1 MVGSREALDVQSART
16 TGRDDGGLGAHD
28 LELLRVGVDEHG
40 TADVAA
46 LITEQFDAG
55 RVVEARDPSAA
66 GLVAEGPH
74 DLGAGVVLRR
84 MHAFPGGAAA
94 VDGDQRAVFF
104 FVALDA
110 AFRHHRVRVAE
121 AELGRHEHG
130 SSGVVRF
137 DGGGTTGTAGADD
150 QHVYVIVDVGQVYI
164 ANMDAAL
171 AYWSVR

>member
-1 MVGSREALDVQSART
+1 M
-16 TGRDDGGLGAHD
+16 
-28 LELLRVGVDEHG
+28 
-40 TADVAA
+40 
-46 LITEQFDAG
+46 
-55 RVVEARDPSAA
+55 
-66 GLVAEGPH
+66 
-74 DLGAGVVLRR
+74 
-84 MHAFPGGAAA
+84 AAA
-94 VDGDQRAVFF
+94 VSVQEVLGGGVIGLRG
-104 FVALDA
+104 ALDA

-171 AYWSVR
+171 AHEGLGVLFFRGHAFRLQRRVRFALFCYFLKGKL